1 MRVENLHHAST
12 WQSSAGSDLR
22 STDGLGSV
30 APPEVGEGP
39 GMLYFVKTPWGESDK
54 QAS

>member
-1 MRVENLHHAST
+1 MRAENLHHTST
-12 WQSSAGSDLR
+12 WWSSAGSYLQ

-30 APPEVGEGP
+30 APPEVCEGP